1 MKKVFEFFCCFT
13 AMIFIISCGGS
24 ESEESEK
31 NEDCTTI
38 DGNMWSTLSSD
49 TMYWDDA
56 VDYCRNLTEC
66 GYSDWRLP
74 NINELRTLIKNC
86 PGSQTDGS
94 CTVKD
99 SACLSS
105 SCWSS
110 DCRCEYRENNGGY
123 YSKLGDDDN
132 VRLWSSS
139 TESDTDCAWYAWYV
153 NFNSG
158 SVGNVNWIFHEPNNI
173 LEDYNARCVR

>member
-1 MKKVFEFFCCFT
+1 MNKFFVILTLCALF
-13 AMIFIISCGGS
+13 IFIGCGGS

-31 NEDCTTI
+31 SEDCTTI

-56 VDYCRNLTEC
+56 VVYCHNLTEC

-94 CTVKD
+94 CAVRD

-105 SCWSS
+105 SCWSG

-132 VRLWSSS
+132 VLLWSSS
-139 TESDTDCAWYAWYV
+139 TESDTDGAWYV
-153 NFNSG
+153 NFESAG
-158 SVGNVNWIFHEPNNI
+158 VGNVNWIFHEPNNI

>member
-1 MKKVFEFFCCFT
+1 MKKFFFLSLCALF
-13 AMIFIISCGGS
+13 IFIGCGGS

-31 NEDCTTI
+31 SEDCSTI

-56 VDYCRNLTEC
+56 VDYCHNLTEC

-86 PGSQTDGS
+86 PCSQADGS
-94 CTVKD
+94 CAVKD
-99 SACLSS
+99 PACLSNA
-105 SCWSS
+105 CWSD
-110 DCRCEYRENNGGY
+110 DCHCEFKENDGY

-132 VRLWSSS
+132 IWLWSSS
-139 TESDTDCAWYAWYV
+139 VQSDSSNRRWLVLFDGGGVYSRRYTDRNNYV
-153 NFNSG
+153 
-158 SVGNVNWIFHEPNNI
+158 
-173 LEDYNARCVR
+173 RCVR

>member
-1 MKKVFEFFCCFT
+1 MNKFFVILTLCSHF
-13 AMIFIISCGGS
+13 IFIGCGGS
-24 ESEESEK
+24 ESEEREK
-31 NEDCTTI
+31 SEDCTTI

-56 VDYCRNLTEC
+56 VDYCHNLTEC

-94 CTVKD
+94 CAVKD
-99 SACLSS
+99 PNCLSD
-105 SCWSS
+105 SCWSE
-110 DCRCEYRENNGGY
+110 DCYSYCGYRENNGY

-132 VRLWSSS
+132 VWLWSSS
-139 TESDTDCAWYAWYV
+139 VWSDGSGIAAWLV
-153 NFNSG
+153 GFISG
-158 SVGNVNWIFHEPNNI
+158 GVHRDYKSYTHSV
-173 LEDYNARCVR
+173 RCVR